1 MQQAV
6 VKMVIPY
13 QVVFNKFN
21 LNITDLHKELSNIR
35 QLERILVSKR
45 ILFKKVTIMP
55 KKQIIQT
62 EGVCM

>member
-6 VKMVIPY
+6 VKKVIPY
-13 QVVFNKFN
+13 QVVFNKFK

-35 QLERILVSKR
+35 QLERILVSRR

-55 KKQIIQT
+55 KYK
-62 EGVCM
+62 